1 MLCGGLTFSLPLGLF
16 GQGGIGRAPFNQRE
30 GEAMLFNAARSNGF
44 HDGMSCLLAHILG
57 NAQTAGQQLF
67 CGARDVEILWER
79 YGSA

>member
-1 MLCGGLTFSLPLGLF
+1 
-16 GQGGIGRAPFNQRE
+16 
-30 GEAMLFNAARSNGF
+30 MLFDIAQCNGF
-44 HDGMSCLLAHILG
+44 RDGMSCLLTHILG